1 MSKKKQI
8 IINVIIAILFFFLG
22 GIVGSRA
29 EYSRLTST
37 QNVVNNNITNENE
50 EIQKENNKESKKED
64 AKVIP
69 FNQEEDLGNI
79 GLKVLNV
86 EETEQVSNKRDSIS
100 SSGKFIVIELS
111 LKNNAKQAIE
121 YDPNQLELVSNDGVV
136 YQVDDVAFQA
146 GQKLN
151 SQETI
156 YNKNKDFIGFYDKF
170 NSGLTKNTYVV
181 FDVPKE
187 LNLDNTKLV
196 IKGIE
201 RVQFSLK

>member
-1 MSKKKQI
+1 MKNKKQI
-8 IINVIIAILFFFLG
+8 IINVVIAIVFFFLG

-29 EYSRLTST
+29 EYSRLTSI
-37 QNVVNNNITNENE
+37 QNVIPNNSANEKVK
-50 EIQKENNKESKKED
+50 KENKKEE

-69 FNQEEDLGNI
+69 LNQEENLGNI
-79 GLKVLNV
+79 GLKILNV
-86 EETEQVSNKRDSIS
+86 KETEQVNNESGNVSP
-100 SSGKFIVIELS
+100 SGKFIVVELS
-111 LKNNAKQAIE
+111 LKNNAKKAVE
-121 YDPNQLELVSNDGVV
+121 YNPNQLELVSNDGVV

-181 FDVPKE
+181 FDVPTE

-196 IKGIE
+196 IQGIE
-201 RVQFSLK
+201 GVQFSLK

>member
-1 MSKKKQI
+1 MKNKKQI
-8 IINVIIAILFFFLG
+8 ITNVAIAIIFFLLGGFFLG
-22 GIVGSRA
+22 GNS
-29 EYSRLTST
+29 ST
-37 QNVVNNNITNENE
+37 TNPSVSNNVVKNSEQT
-50 EIQKENNKESKKED
+50 KKEE

-69 FNQEEDLGNI
+69 LNQEEDLGNI

-86 EETEQVSNKRDSIS
+86 KETEQVNNESDSIS

-111 LKNNAKQAIE
+111 LKNNAKQAVE
-121 YDPNQLELVSNDGVV
+121 YNPNQLELVSNDGVV

-181 FDVPKE
+181 FDVPKD
-187 LNLDNTKLV
+187 LNIDNTKLV
-196 IKGIE
+196 IEGING
-201 RVQFSLK
+201 VQFSLK

>member
-1 MSKKKQI
+1 MKNKKQI
-8 IINVIIAILFFFLG
+8 IINIVIAIVFFFLG

-29 EYSRLTST
+29 EYSRLTSI
-37 QNVVNNNITNENE
+37 QNVIPNNSANERVK
-50 EIQKENNKESKKED
+50 KENKKEET
-64 AKVIP
+64 KVIP
-69 FNQEEDLGNI
+69 LNQEENLGNI
-79 GLKVLNV
+79 GLKVLSVN
-86 EETEQVSNKRDSIS
+86 ETEQVNNKSGSTS

-121 YDPNQLELVSNDGVV
+121 YNPNQLELLANDGVV

-146 GQKLN
+146 GQNLN

-181 FDVPKE
+181 FDVPKD
-187 LNLDNTKLV
+187 LNIDNTNLV
-196 IKGIE
+196 IEGIKG
-201 RVQFSLK
+201 VQFSLK

>member
-1 MSKKKQI
+1 MNKKKQI

-22 GIVGSRA
+22 GVVGSRA
-29 EYSRLTST
+29 EYSRLTSI
-37 QNVVNNNITNENE
+37 QNVATNNSTNE
-50 EIQKENNKESKKED
+50 KVKKESKKEE

-69 FNQEEDLGNI
+69 LNQEENLGNV

-86 EETEQVSNKRDSIS
+86 KETEQVNNKRDSIS

-170 NSGLTKNTYVV
+170 NSGLTKNTYSV

-187 LNLDNTKLV
+187 VNLDNTKLV

>member
-1 MSKKKQI
+1 MKNKKQI
-8 IINVIIAILFFFLG
+8 IINIGIAIVFFFLG
-22 GIVGSRA
+22 GVVGSRA
-29 EYSRLTST
+29 EYSRLTSI
-37 QNVVNNNITNENE
+37 QNVIPSNSINEKVT
-50 EIQKENNKESKKED
+50 KENKKEE

-69 FNQEEDLGNI
+69 LNQEEDLGNI

-86 EETEQVSNKRDSIS
+86 KETEQVNNESDSIS

-111 LKNNAKQAIE
+111 LKNNAKQAVE
-121 YDPNQLELVSNDGVV
+121 YNPNQLELVSNDGVV

-156 YNKNKDFIGFYDKF
+156 YNRNKDFIGFYDKF

-181 FDVPKE
+181 FDVPKD
-187 LNLDNTKLV
+187 LNIDNTKLV
-196 IKGIE
+196 IEGING
-201 RVQFSLK
+201 VQFSLK